1 MKGFSMS
8 TTILKCAAPLALAL
22 GIALPAGAQHL
33 YNIDSA
39 HSSAQ
44 FSVVHLA
51 ISKVNGEFRKV
62 SGTVYFDANDPS
74 KDKIDAVVDTTTV
87 STREDKR
94 DEHLKSDA
102 FFDVAKYPTMT
113 FKSTSASK
121 EGGKLLVNGD
131 LTLHGVTK
139 PVTLEV
145 EGPSAEIKDPFG
157 NLKVGASASTKIN
170 RKDFG
175 LTWNKTL
182 DGGGVMVGDEVTI
195 NIDVELARKP

>member
-1 MKGFSMS
+1 MS
-8 TTILKCAAPLALAL
+8 TGFFGPLALILATAIPAL
-22 GIALPAGAQHL
+22 AQHL
-33 YNIDSA
+33 YTIDTA

-62 SGTVYFDANDPS
+62 SGTVYFDPANPE

-121 EGGKLLVNGD
+121 QGGKLLVMGD
-131 LTLHGVTK
+131 LTLHGVTR

-157 NLKVGASASTKIN
+157 NFKVGASATTKIN

-175 LTWNKTL
+175 LTWNKAL
-182 DGGGVMVGDEVTI
+182 DGGGVMVGDEVTV

>member
-1 MKGFSMS
+1 MS
-8 TTILKCAAPLALAL
+8 TGFFGPLALILATAIPAL
-22 GIALPAGAQHL
+22 AQHL
-33 YNIDSA
+33 YTIDTA

-62 SGTVYFDANDPS
+62 SGTVYFDPANPE

-121 EGGKLLVNGD
+121 QGGKLLVMGD

-157 NLKVGASASTKIN
+157 NFKVGASATTKIN

-175 LTWNKTL
+175 LTWNKAL